1 MLKKSTWLLGLMLLS
16 IFMLGG
22 CGSEY
27 KEQIEL
33 MNAGVEQLGELSNGH
48 ISVTT
53 EVKAEDGK
61 IAIYDAAYVDDYYYN
76 IVIKTFNYIAEKHD
90 MDGNLLAPGYRV
102 VNAQKFDMATGV
114 QDEEYDGSIGDFP
127 DLLSFFFGAGLKAGY
142 VGSVESLTDAKHPE
156 WQGYH
161 VVKSDKYVER
171 VNQSRNKHETDGTM
185 LSGYVDYWLDE
196 NGVLVKMDYVSR
208 DAVTETVGA
217 DENGEGGESVE
228 DVINQRYLFEL
239 VKYDDESIVAMFPE
253 VQ

>member
-1 MLKKSTWLLGLMLLS
+1 MFKKRMSAAVLMIMALLMLA
-16 IFMLGG
+16 G

-27 KEQIEL
+27 KEQIEAI
-33 MNAGVEQLGELSNGH
+33 NGGVEQLGELKNGH

-53 EVKAEDGK
+53 DVAAENGA
-61 IAIYDAAYVDDYYYN
+61 IALYDTAYVSDYYYN
-76 IVIKTFNYIAEKHD
+76 IVIKTFNFISEKRD
-90 MDGNLLAPGYRV
+90 MDGNLIEPSYRV
-102 VNAQKFDMATGV
+102 VNAHKYDVVTNV
-114 QDEEYDGSIGDFP
+114 EDEEYDGSIGDFP

-142 VGSVESLTDAKHPE
+142 VGSVESLTDAEHPE